1 MNTLTWMTCATLLL
15 ALCNTASAASTMRC
29 GSALVSLNDRTVQVE
44 QKCGAPA
51 SKAQTGYERSG
62 PINRRVELP
71 IEEWVYG
78 PSNGM
83 SQYLKFVGSRLVE
96 IESSR
101 N

>member
-1 MNTLTWMTCATLLL
+1 MNTLTWMTCATLIL

-83 SQYLKFVGSRLVE
+83 SQYLKFVGSRLVQ

>member
-1 MNTLTWMTCATLLL
+1 MNKLIWMSCAPLLL
-15 ALCNTASAASTMRC
+15 ALCDTAGAASTMRC
-29 GSALVSLNDRTVQVE
+29 GSTLVSLNDRTVQVE

-51 SKAQTGYERSG
+51 SKAQIGYERSG

>member
-83 SQYLKFVGSRLVE
+83 SQYLKFVGSRLVQ

>member
-1 MNTLTWMTCATLLL
+1 MNTLTWMTCATLPL

-83 SQYLKFVGSRLVE
+83 SQYLKFVGSRLVQ

>member
-44 QKCGAPA
+44 QKCGTPA

-83 SQYLKFVGSRLVE
+83 SQYLKFVGSRLVQ

>member
-71 IEEWVYG
+71 
-78 PSNGM
+78 NGM

>member
-29 GSALVSLNDRTVQVE
+29 GSTLVSLNDRTVQVE

-83 SQYLKFVGSRLVE
+83 SQYLKFVGSLLVQ